1 MNLSVPHSI
10 LGLRDPS
17 AIAIMCMLARKP
29 EGGTVTAKEAM
40 DFLKIGRQRF
50 YTARKLLTENDFI
63 TEVQKLGPGGKFSGV
78 TYRISDTVYLNSG
91 KRQKENKLIKIQESP
106 DNTPAPATIPETGKR
121 EPAALSKT
129 DNSEV
134 ARSVQLDSNNKNS
147 SDKIKTSN
155 PDANSKNKTSNP
167 DASDKSISSK
177 SNSNS
182 TFSREF
188 EYPKSFSRLWIL
200 FVKGTLGN
208 QGTKAEAYTQFK
220 KLKLRDNDLEWL
232 LQRISHE
239 IHRKQELR
247 KTGQFDPNFPHVC
260 RILKYRA
267 WESWPA
273 PSGPLPTSSQQEVI
287 L

>member
-1 MNLSVPHSI
+1 MNLSVPHSV
-10 LGLRDPS
+10 LDLRDPS

-40 DFLKIGRQRF
+40 GFLKIGRQRF

-91 KRQKENKLIKIQESP
+91 KRPKENKLIKIQESP
-106 DNTPAPATIPETGKR
+106 DNTPAPATPPETGKR
-121 EPAALSKT
+121 EPTALSKT

-134 ARSVQLDSNNKNS
+134 ARSVQLDSNNKSS
-147 SDKIKTSN
+147 SDKINTSN
-155 PDANSKNKTSNP
+155 L

-177 SNSNS
+177 SNSNT

-239 IHRKQELR
+239 IHRKQQLR

-267 WESWPA
+267 WESWPV